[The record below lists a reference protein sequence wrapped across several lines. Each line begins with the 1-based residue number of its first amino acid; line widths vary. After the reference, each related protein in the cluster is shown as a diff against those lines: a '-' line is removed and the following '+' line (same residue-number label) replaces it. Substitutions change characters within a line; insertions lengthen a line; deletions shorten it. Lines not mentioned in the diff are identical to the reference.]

1 MSILVGYNASKE
13 SEGAVIEGAIAAR
26 ARGVPLHLLWFHIH
40 EPGESFTQVER
51 DTHEGVD
58 LQEALDELAE
68 KLRDSG
74 VEVRTDLR
82 HGLRTQAADTI
93 LDVAEEIDAQM
104 IVLGWRPRSR
114 VTEAVL
120 GGVARD
126 VLRRTKRPVLSVPVE
141 AHDG

>member
-13 SEGAVIEGAIAAR
+13 SEGAVIEGAVAAR
-26 ARGVPLHLLWFHIH
+26 ARGLTLHLLWCQVHD
-40 EPGESFTQVER
+40 PGESFTQVER
-51 DTHEGVD
+51 DTHQGVD
-58 LQEALDELAE
+58 AMDALEALADT
-68 KLRDSG
+68 LRAKG

-82 HGLRTQAADTI
+82 HGLKSQTADVI
-93 LDVAEEIDAQM
+93 LDVAEEVGAHM

-120 GGVARD
+120 GGVARE
-126 VLRRTKRPVLSVPVE
+126 VLRRTTRPVLSVPIE

>member
-1 MSILVGYNASKE
+1 MSILVGYNASKA
-13 SEGAVIEGAIAAR
+13 SEGAVIEGAVAAR

-40 EPGESFTQVER
+40 EPGDSFIQVER

-58 LQEALDELAE
+58 IQDALDALAD
-68 KLRDSG
+68 KLRASG

-82 HGLRTQAADTI
+82 HGLRTQAAQTI
-93 LDVAEEIDAQM
+93 LDVAEETDAQM

-126 VLRRTKRPVLSVPVE
+126 VLRQTTRPVLSVPVE
-141 AHDG
+141 AHDV